1 MRLSSVSRTAK
12 AATLAGL
19 LSLPLLGALVYA
31 VWPPEIWHGGP
42 NSPIVDADARLQSL
56 QRQESQLASAAET
69 DTQAPATISRNL
81 RVASGDTLME
91 MLTDAGVARQ
101 EAYEAITALSDV
113 FSPRSLRPGQEIRL
127 DLAADTSDA
136 EPRLLALNLQPDVE
150 RNVRVIRSESNEFIA
165 EAIARP
171 LQETIE
177 RAVGTIKTNLSADA
191 VAAGVP
197 TPVLI
202 QLIRIF
208 SFDVDFQRD
217 IQPGDQFEVL

>member
-1 MRLSSVSRTAK
+1 MRRLLLRLLPVSRTAK

-42 NSPIVDADARLQSL
+42 NSPIVDADAREPSL
-56 QRQESQLASAAET
+56 QQQESLLASTAES

-91 MLTDAGVARQ
+91 MLTNAGVARQ

-127 DLAADTSDA
+127 DLAADASDA
-136 EPRLLALNLQPDVE
+136 EPRLIALNLQPDVE
-150 RNVRVIRSESNEFIA
+150 RDVRVVRSESDGFVA
-165 EAIARP
+165 EAKKRSSGRSARSRP
-171 LQETIE
+171 ICPSLPPP
-177 RAVGTIKTNLSADA
+177 RVCPCRSS
-191 VAAGVP
+191 
-197 TPVLI
+197 
-202 QLIRIF
+202 F
-208 SFDVDFQRD
+208 S
-217 IQPGDQFEVL
+217 